1 MKTKQITWKNGTSV
15 FHFQEK
21 GKENIIAIQISK
33 ISAITRYFTLEIIKP
48 ENGTVKVL
56 NFFISNSVQKLYIQ
70 QWG

>member
-21 GKENIIAIQISK
+21 GKENIIAIQIS
-33 ISAITRYFTLEIIKP
+33 TLEIIKP

-56 NFFISNSVQKLYIQ
+56 NFFFSNIVQKLYIQ